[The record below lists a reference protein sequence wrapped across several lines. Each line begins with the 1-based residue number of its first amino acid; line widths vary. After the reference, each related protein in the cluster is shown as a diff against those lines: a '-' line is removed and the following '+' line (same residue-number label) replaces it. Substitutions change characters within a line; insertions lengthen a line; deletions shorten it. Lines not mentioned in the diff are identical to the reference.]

1 MFIEC
6 HYKVTDKLF
15 DILNSTKNIKVLS
28 VQYAYG
34 NFTDLILFTII

>member
-28 VQYAYG
+28 ILYGYG
-34 NFTDLILFTII
+34 NFTDLIHFTIL